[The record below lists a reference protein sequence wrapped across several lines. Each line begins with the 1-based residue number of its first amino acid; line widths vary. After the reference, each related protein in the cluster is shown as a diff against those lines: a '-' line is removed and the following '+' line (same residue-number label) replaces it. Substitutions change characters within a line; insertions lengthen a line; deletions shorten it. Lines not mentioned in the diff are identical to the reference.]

1 MRRIL
6 ITRRTVPLDRSDEY
20 LAAWQQLAAAAALRA
35 GHAWL
40 FRRSGHEDRFVEF
53 LEWVGP
59 AALPEQPEIADALRE
74 LDEIAAG
81 TLEELEEA
89 R

>member
-6 ITRRTVPLDRSDEY
+6 VTHRTVPLDRSDEY
-20 LAAWQQLAAAAALRA
+20 TAAWQRLAAAAALRA

-40 FRRSGHEDRFVEF
+40 FRRAGHEDRFVEF
-53 LEWVGP
+53 LEWMDT
-59 AALPEQPEIADALRE
+59 ADLPEQAEIAEALRE
-74 LDEIAAG
+74 LDEISAG
-81 TLEELEEA
+81 ILEELEEA